1 MINKYIVVCPNCG
14 TKLITVCSNAASD
27 TYCPQCYR
35 QLPPELYTK
44 ERNNDEALEIIANNE
59 GLSEGFA
66 ETVVNQMANDD
77 EAPHNAGSQLARAI
91 SCNDVND
98 ALLALTGWSV
108 DSLLD
113 MVPPVVMD
121 CPDGFVNFTGMTSL
135 IPEYASAIVEVF
147 ENYLDS
153 LNVRIPCKSPDEEK
167 ERGYGDNDA
176 ALYGSEYWEIVD
188 NIDTFVYKSDVD
200 DFIHMVDNKVVKIV
214 ELENYQRRI
223 PEEII
228 QRIERCKGIFD
239 KMYVVFTDYTKRE
252 ERRVEAIKREK
263 DPILFGTFQDT
274 ATRTVVERFYF
285 IGDWT
290 DEYCDLT
297 LDKMVAVVKE
307 KADRDIIKK
316 FSTPESIRELSD
328 QLNNLDESM
337 NGLYRQREK
346 APAPKEGFFDRVRT
360 AFRSLKGE

>member
-1 MINKYIVVCPNCG
+1 MASKYFVTSPNCG
-14 TKLITVCSNAASD
+14 AKLITVCSGENSKAS
-27 TYCPQCYR
+27 CSQCYR

-44 ERNNDEALEIIANNE
+44 ERNNDEALEIIASNE

-188 NIDTFVYKSDVD
+188 NIEAWLNQNEDEACNLSDY
-200 DFIHMVDNKVVKIV
+200 FIETINEFLDNKGFGKCKPDAEQCGKI
-214 ELENYQRRI
+214 
-223 PEEII
+223 
-228 QRIERCKGIFD
+228 
-239 KMYVVFTDYTKRE
+239 
-252 ERRVEAIKREK
+252 
-263 DPILFGTFQDT
+263 
-274 ATRTVVERFYF
+274 
-285 IGDWT
+285 
-290 DEYCDLT
+290 
-297 LDKMVAVVKE
+297 KE
-307 KADRDIIKK
+307 KVDAI
-316 FSTPESIRELSD
+316 L
-328 QLNNLDESM
+328 
-337 NGLYRQREK
+337 K
-346 APAPKEGFFDRVRT
+346 A
-360 AFRSLKGE
+360 

>member
-91 SCNDVND
+91 SGNDVND

-121 CPDGFVNFTGMTSL
+121 CPDGFVNFTGMTGL
-135 IPEYASAIVEVF
+135 ISEYAAAIVEVF
-147 ENYLDS
+147 ENYLD
-153 LNVRIPCKSPDEEK
+153 
-167 ERGYGDNDA
+167 
-176 ALYGSEYWEIVD
+176 
-188 NIDTFVYKSDVD
+188 
-200 DFIHMVDNKVVKIV
+200 
-214 ELENYQRRI
+214 
-223 PEEII
+223 
-228 QRIERCKGIFD
+228 
-239 KMYVVFTDYTKRE
+239 
-252 ERRVEAIKREK
+252 
-263 DPILFGTFQDT
+263 
-274 ATRTVVERFYF
+274 
-285 IGDWT
+285 
-290 DEYCDLT
+290 
-297 LDKMVAVVKE
+297 
-307 KADRDIIKK
+307 
-316 FSTPESIRELSD
+316 
-328 QLNNLDESM
+328 
-337 NGLYRQREK
+337 
-346 APAPKEGFFDRVRT
+346 
-360 AFRSLKGE
+360 

>member
-1 MINKYIVVCPNCG
+1 MANKYFVTCPNCG
-14 TKLITVCSNAASD
+14 AKLITVCSGENSKAS
-27 TYCPQCYR
+27 CPQCYR
-35 QLPPELYTK
+35 QLPSELYTK
-44 ERNNDEALEIIANNE
+44 ERNNDEALEIIASNE

-188 NIDTFVYKSDVD
+188 NIEAWLNQNEDEACNLSDY
-200 DFIHMVDNKVVKIV
+200 FIETINEFLDNKGFGKSKPDAEQCGKI
-214 ELENYQRRI
+214 
-223 PEEII
+223 
-228 QRIERCKGIFD
+228 
-239 KMYVVFTDYTKRE
+239 
-252 ERRVEAIKREK
+252 
-263 DPILFGTFQDT
+263 
-274 ATRTVVERFYF
+274 
-285 IGDWT
+285 
-290 DEYCDLT
+290 
-297 LDKMVAVVKE
+297 KE
-307 KADRDIIKK
+307 KVDAI
-316 FSTPESIRELSD
+316 L
-328 QLNNLDESM
+328 
-337 NGLYRQREK
+337 K
-346 APAPKEGFFDRVRT
+346 A
-360 AFRSLKGE
+360 